1 MKTMPL
7 TSVLT
12 GDIVRSRT
20 AKNAASWMKNLKQ
33 VLADYGPSPKI
44 WQVYRGDS
52 FQLEL
57 TDPETSLLAAIRIKA
72 AIRSFK
78 GLDVRLSIGIG
89 TKDYNAGIVTESN
102 GEAFVYSGEGFE
114 ALKKLRRRMIITT
127 PWQDLN
133 REINVM
139 ITLASIAMDNWTANS
154 AEFMLLSIDNSEMS
168 QRELGKKT
176 GRTQSSVSEA
186 QARAYYPEL
195 MQFEL
200 YYRERVSE
208 KMKSK

>member
-1 MKTMPL
+1 MKTMLL

-20 AKNAASWMKNLKQ
+20 VKNTASWMKTLKR
-33 VLADYGPSPKI
+33 VLGDYGPSPKS

-52 FQLEL
+52 FQVEL
-57 TDPETSLLAAIRIKA
+57 TDPEASLLAAIRIKA

-89 TKDYNAGIVTESN
+89 TKDYNAGVVTESN
-102 GEAFVYSGEGFE
+102 GEAFVHSGDGFE
-114 ALKKLRRRMIITT
+114 ALKKLRRRMIVTT
-127 PWQDLN
+127 PWQDLDRDVN
-133 REINVM
+133 LM

-154 AEFMLLSIDNSEMS
+154 AEFMLLSIDNSQLS
-168 QRELGKKT
+168 QKELGEKT

-186 QARAYYPEL
+186 QARAYYSEL
-195 MQFEL
+195 MQFEQ

-208 KMKSK
+208 KLKSK